1 MESPTICLSAPQL
14 CSPRKHNPLRR
25 PDLVPSRSPSHKLH
39 LHPLAPYEII
49 PASDMSVRLALLLTI
64 SLLSS
69 FSAAAQTV
77 DFADSRTPVADL
89 AGPWRFH
96 AGDDPAWSAPAFDD
110 SHWSLLRANQSW
122 SQQGYRNY
130 SGVGWYRIRVTLPSS
145 ATRLALY
152 LPGVDESCQVFA
164 NGRLIGQIGKLPP
177 DPAFYLQYR
186 RLFSIPA
193 NEERPGQPLQLAI
206 RVWLSPR
213 YAGDFSGGLTSMPRI
228 GDTGLLKQW
237 QDLQIHDTFWRRA
250 ARIADVW
257 INLFT
262 AFAGIGLFLLR
273 RREQE
278 YLWWGVS
285 QAFWAAFAGIS
296 LAAAFFPMHFT
307 TAVLASVLV
316 QILAYYLQYVFYVLF
331 LRQRQGRL
339 FWTAVLS
346 VVAAGLIGLVDTLG
360 LLQSAALP
368 ILSSAL
374 GVLAQACIVSIL
386 AIGARRRQQDAA
398 ILLVPNCVM
407 FTCNILQTIATLPLF
422 YAQHWAAWMRSF
434 LSQIITWPFN
444 VSAFQLVGDLEMLAV
459 LVILV
464 RRYARS
470 RQEEERL
477 ESELEAARAV
487 QSVLIPTNVPSIPG
501 FSVET
506 VYRPASQVGG
516 DFFQIIPIPAG
527 GALIVI
533 GDVSGKG
540 MPAAMTVSLLVGTL
554 RTLAWYTQSPG
565 EILAAMNRRM
575 LSRSHGGFTT
585 CLVLRLN
592 PDGSLILANAGHI
605 APYIDGHEIEIDN
618 GLPLGLDGTAEYP
631 ETTVLLNSN
640 AQLTLLTDGVVEAR
654 NSTGEL
660 LGFERTRQLSTQ
672 TAQQVA
678 HAAQSF
684 GQEDDITVLTLSMAP
699 AAVPA

>member
-1 MESPTICLSAPQL
+1 M
-14 CSPRKHNPLRR
+14 PLR
-25 PDLVPSRSPSHKLH
+25 L
-39 LHPLAPYEII
+39 PLLIA
-49 PASDMSVRLALLLTI
+49 LALLPLG
-64 SLLSS
+64 
-69 FSAAAQTV
+69 FARGQVV
-77 DFADSRTPVADL
+77 DFNDTRVPMTDL
-89 AGPWRFH
+89 SGPWRFH
-96 AGDDPAWSAPAFDD
+96 AGDDPAWSAKNLDD
-110 SHWSLLRANQSW
+110 SSWSMISAGKSW
-122 SQQGYRNY
+122 SQQGYRSY
-130 SGVGWYRIRVTLPSS
+130 TGVGWYRLRANVP
-145 ATRLALY
+145 AGVGPLALY
-152 LPGVDESCQVFA
+152 MDGVDESCQVFT
-164 NGRLIGQIGKLPP
+164 NGRLVGTIGKLPP
-177 DPAFYLQYR
+177 HPGFYLQFQN
-186 RLFSIPA
+186 LFPIPA
-193 NEERPGQPLQLAI
+193 GTVQPGQPLQLAV
-206 RVWLSPR
+206 RVWIDPR
-213 YAGDFSGGLTSMPRI
+213 FAGEFSGGLTSVPVI
-228 GDTGLLKQW
+228 GSAERLQQW
-237 QDLQIHDTFWRRA
+237 QQLQIHDAFWRRG

-296 LAAAFFPMHFT
+296 LAAAFFPMHLP
-307 TAVLASVLV
+307 TAVIASVLV
-316 QILAYYLQYVFYVLF
+316 EILAYYLQYVFYVLF
-331 LRQRQGRL
+331 LHQRQGGL
-339 FWTAVLS
+339 FWTAVIS
-346 VVAAGLIGLVDTLG
+346 IVAAQLVALTNAFGFFRNAPLANLG
-360 LLQSAALP
+360 
-368 ILSSAL
+368 SAL
-374 GVLAQACIVSIL
+374 GVVAQGCVVGIL
-386 AIGARRRQQDAA
+386 AIGARRRVHDAA
-398 ILLVPNCVM
+398 ILLIPNCVM
-407 FTCNILQTIATLPLF
+407 LACDALQTLATLPPF
-422 YAQHWAAWMRSF
+422 YSQHWAAWIRSF

-444 VSAFQLVGDLEMLAV
+444 VGAFQLVGDLEMLAV

-487 QSVLIPTNVPSIPG
+487 QSVLIPTDVPSIPG
-501 FSVET
+501 FAVET

-527 GALIVI
+527 GALIAI

-565 EILAAMNRRM
+565 EVLAAMNRRM

-592 PDGSLILANAGHI
+592 LDGSLILANAGHI
-605 APYIDGHEIEIDN
+605 APYIDGREVEIDN
-618 GLPLGLDGTAEYP
+618 GLPLGLDGNAEYP
-631 ETTVLLNSN
+631 ETTLRLPAD

-672 TAQQVA
+672 PAQQVA
-678 HAAQSF
+678 HAAQTF
-684 GQEDDITVLTLSMAP
+684 GQEDDITVLTLSTSP
-699 AAVPA
+699 AAVAA

>member
-1 MESPTICLSAPQL
+1 
-14 CSPRKHNPLRR
+14 
-25 PDLVPSRSPSHKLH
+25 
-39 LHPLAPYEII
+39 
-49 PASDMSVRLALLLTI
+49 MSVRLALLLTI

-69 FSAAAQTV
+69 ISAAAQNV
-77 DFADSRTPVADL
+77 DFAASRAPVADL

-96 AGDDPAWSAPAFDD
+96 AGDDPSWSAPRFDD

-122 SQQGYRNY
+122 SQQGYRSY

-145 ATRLALY
+145 AAPLAVY

-164 NGRLIGQIGKLPP
+164 NGHLIGQVGKLPP
-177 DPAFYLQYR
+177 HPAFYLQYR
-186 RLFSIPA
+186 SLFPLPA
-193 NEERPGQPLQLAI
+193 DSQPRGEPLQLAI

-228 GDTGLLKQW
+228 GDAGLLQQW
-237 QDLQIHDTFWRRA
+237 QDLQVHDIFWRRA

-262 AFAGIGLFLLR
+262 AVAGIGLFFLR
-273 RREQE
+273 RRERE

-296 LAAAFFPMHFT
+296 LAAAFFPLHFT
-307 TAVLASVLV
+307 TAVFASVLV

-346 VVAAGLIGLVDTLG
+346 VIIAGLIGLANTLG
-360 LLQSAALP
+360 FLQSSALL
-368 ILSSAL
+368 ILSSVL
-374 GVLAQACIVSIL
+374 GVLAQACIVGIL
-386 AIGARRRQQDAA
+386 AVGARARQKDAA
-398 ILLVPNCVM
+398 ILLVPSCVM
-407 FTCNILQTIATLPLF
+407 FACNALQTIATLPQL

-444 VSAFQLVGDLEMLAV
+444 VGAFQLVGDLEMLAV

-487 QSVLIPTNVPSIPG
+487 QSVLIPTDIPNIPG
-501 FSVET
+501 FSLET

-527 GALIVI
+527 GALIAI

-554 RTLAWYTQSPG
+554 RTLAWYTHAPS

-605 APYIDGHEIEIDN
+605 APYIDGCEIEIEN
-618 GLPLGLDGTAEYP
+618 GLPLGLDGSAEYP
-631 ETTVLLNSN
+631 ETTVLLHHN
-640 AQLTLLTDGVVEAR
+640 AQLTLMTDGVVEAR
-654 NSTGEL
+654 NPAGEL

-699 AAVPA
+699 APVPA

>member
-1 MESPTICLSAPQL
+1 M
-14 CSPRKHNPLRR
+14 R
-25 PDLVPSRSPSHKLH
+25 
-39 LHPLAPYEII
+39 
-49 PASDMSVRLALLLTI
+49 VRLPLFLAI

-69 FSAAAQTV
+69 IFAAGQTV
-77 DFADSRTPVADL
+77 DFAGSRIPVTDL
-89 AGPWRFH
+89 PGPWRFH
-96 AGDDPAWSAPAFDD
+96 VGDDPAWSLPGFDD
-110 SHWSLLRANQSW
+110 SHWSLLRADQSW

-130 SGVGWYRIRVTLPSS
+130 SGVGWYRLRVTLPRS
-145 ATRLALY
+145 ANPMAVY

-164 NGRLIGQIGKLPP
+164 NGHLIGQVGKLPP
-177 DPAFYLQYR
+177 HPAFYLQYR
-186 RLFSIPA
+186 NLVPIPGDA
-193 NEERPGQPLQLAI
+193 QQTGQPLQLAI
-206 RVWLSPR
+206 RVWLDPR
-213 YAGDFSGGLTSMPRI
+213 YAGDYSGGLTSMPRI
-228 GDTGLLKQW
+228 GDAGLIREW
-237 QDLQIHDTFWRRA
+237 QQLQIHDTFWRRA

-262 AFAGIGLFLLR
+262 AVAGIGLFFLR
-273 RREQE
+273 RRERE

-296 LAAAFFPMHFT
+296 LAAAFFPFHFT
-307 TAVLASVLV
+307 TAVIASVVV

-331 LRQRQGRL
+331 LRQRQGLL

-346 VVAAGLIGLVDTLG
+346 VVAAGVIGLANTFG
-360 LLQSAALP
+360 LLQNAAFP
-368 ILSSAL
+368 ILGSAL
-374 GVLAQACIVSIL
+374 GVLAQACIVGIL
-386 AIGARRRQQDAA
+386 AIGARSGQQDAA

-407 FTCNILQTIATLPLF
+407 FACNALQTIATLPQLNS
-422 YAQHWAAWMRSF
+422 QHWAAWMRGF
-434 LSQIITWPFN
+434 LSQTITWPFN
-444 VSAFQLVGDLEMLAV
+444 VGAFQLVGDLEMLAV

-487 QSVLIPTNVPSIPG
+487 QSVLIPTDVPSIPG
-501 FSVET
+501 FAVET
-506 VYRPASQVGG
+506 VYRPAFQVGG
-516 DFFQIIPIPAG
+516 DFFQIIPVPTG
-527 GALIVI
+527 GALIAI

-575 LSRSHGGFTT
+575 LSRSQGGFTT

-592 PDGSLILANAGHI
+592 LDGSLILANAGHI
-605 APYIDGHEIEIDN
+605 APYIDGREVEIDN
-618 GLPLGLDGTAEYP
+618 GLPLGLDGAAEYP
-631 ETTVLLNSN
+631 ESTVLLHNH
-640 AQLTLLTDGVVEAR
+640 AQLTLVTDGVVEAR

-684 GQEDDITVLTLSMAP
+684 GQEDDITVLTLSVAP
-699 AAVPA
+699 APVAA